1 MGDKKLRVQ
10 TPKVETN
17 KYGVNKAITYNILPE
32 NEMRKI
38 GFTDHNSASWYFC
51 KSIKFPKNKKYR
63 GSDITFNVVIPKKI
77 GELDISVLDEWFG
90 QPYDYQRMLV
100 DNPDFDICLIVKEQ
114 VEGWMEYLQY
124 EGVLEGHIY
133 GEYI

>member
-1 MGDKKLRVQ
+1 MKGEKLRVQ

-38 GFTDHNSASWYFC
+38 GFTDYNPSHWYFF
-51 KSIKFPKNKKYR
+51 KKIKFPKIFR
-63 GSDITFNVVIPKKI
+63 GCNITFNVTIPKKI

-114 VEGWMEYLQY
+114 VEEWMEYLQY